1 MSDVAGTLGEQIA
14 AKKAELA
21 RLERRA
27 ELLPKAQQCAE
38 LGHDWRHIGGRN
50 AGCGGD
56 ACSCSVPVHE
66 CARCGDCDYGEND
79 EAEKTMADCAADR
92 GISR

>member
-27 ELLPKAQQCAE
+27 EMLPKAQQCAE

-50 AGCGGD
+50 AGCGED
-56 ACSCSVPVHE
+56 ACSCSVPVYG
-66 CARCGDCDYGEND
+66 CTRCGACDYGENG
-79 EAEKTMADCAADR
+79 EALSILAYCAADR
-92 GISR
+92 EISR

>member
-1 MSDVAGTLGEQIA
+1 MSDVAGTLGGQIA
-14 AKKAELA
+14 AAKAELA

-27 ELLPKAQQCAE
+27 EMLPKMRQCAE

-50 AGCGGD
+50 AGCGRDG
-56 ACSCSVPVHE
+56 CSCSVPVHE

-79 EAEKTMADCAADR
+79 EAIKTISDCADAQEV
-92 GISR
+92 GL